1 MAVNV
6 ERHSRHILLKEIGGP
21 GQARL
26 QSARIVIIGAGGL
39 GCPASLYLTAAG
51 VGRIRIV
58 DPDRVSLDNLQRQ
71 ILFTTRDVGSSKA
84 EQSADRLR
92 RLDPEVHIEP
102 VREYADDSNLAGLV
116 EGRDVILDGS
126 DNFKTRLAVNKAAVT
141 SGIPLI
147 SGAVGRWSGQV
158 GIFHPAAGKGQPCY
172 QCFMPEVPPDEETCS
187 ETGIVGALTGV
198 IGSIMALEAIKLITD
213 AGKPLRGRI
222 QIHDTLRG
230 IVRTREIAQD
240 PACPVCGYDQI

>member
-26 QSARIVIIGAGGL
+26 QSARILIIGAGGL
-39 GCPASLYLTAAG
+39 GCPAALYLTAAG

-92 RLDPEVHIEP
+92 RLDPDVNIEP

-126 DNFKTRLAVNKAAVT
+126 DNFKTRLAVNKAAVDA
-141 SGIPLI
+141 GVPLI

-158 GIFHPAAGKGQPCY
+158 GIFHPAAGQDQPCY
-172 QCFMPEVPPDEETCS
+172 QCFMPEVPPDEDKCS

-198 IGSIMALEAIKLITD
+198 IGSIMALETIKLI
-213 AGKPLRGRI
+213 AGAGAPLLGRL
-222 QIHDTLRG
+222 QIHDTLEG
-230 IVRTREIAQD
+230 TVRTREIARD
-240 PACPVCGYDQI
+240 PACPICQTESV